1 MGKSSVNGPS
11 PTAMLNYQRVSIIN
25 GTNATN
31 VHITFGGHHGKKTME
46 NHHVLWVNQLSI
58 AIFNSK
64 LLVYQRVNLHFPMVF
79 LWPSMGPL
87 LAPRGLWSNFGLLP
101 Q

>member
-1 MGKSSVNGPS
+1 MEVLLGKSSVNGPF

-31 VHITFGGHHGKKTME
+31 VHITFGGHHGKKNYE
-46 NHHVLWVNQLSI
+46 KSPCLWVNQLSI

-64 LLVYQRVNLHFPMVF
+64 LLVYQR
-79 LWPSMGPL
+79 
-87 LAPRGLWSNFGLLP
+87 
-101 Q
+101 